1 MKIFPL
7 AFVSC
12 LVLSGLARADIA
24 VVVSLDSPLKTVS
37 QNELINIYMGRYRR
51 LPSGDA
57 ALPVDV
63 SPLKAR
69 FYRALVNK
77 DLAEI
82 NSYWARLIFSGQAS
96 PPVQMQNHD
105 EMLQYVRRNP
115 GALGFLDQT
124 AVPDDVRIVLRLPE
138 SGLP

>member
-1 MKIFPL
+1 MKNLPL
-7 AFVSC
+7 AFICC
-12 LVLSGLARADIA
+12 LALSGLARADIA
-24 VVVSLDSPLKTVS
+24 VVVSADSPLRTVS

-63 SPLKAR
+63 SPLKER

-96 PPVQMQNHD
+96 PPVQMQGHE
-105 EMLQYVRRNP
+105 EMLQYIRRNP
-115 GALGFLDQT
+115 GALGFLDHT
-124 AVPDDVRIVLRLPE
+124 AVPDDVRGILRLPE
-138 SGLP
+138 NQAP